1 MNVNEKETD
10 WDTFEEVIDERINDT
25 SPAVMED
32 DVNEELADMN
42 QNDLN
47 D

>member
-10 WDTFEEVIDERINDT
+10 WDTFEEVIDELTNDT
-25 SPAVMED
+25 SPALMED
-32 DVNEELADMN
+32 DVNEEIADIN